1 MDYINKRSK
10 NKNNKRSKKKNIKR
24 SKKKNNKRSKNI
36 SSSGLDKI
44 KIIYK
49 AVKNNFKL
57 KYSFTDW
64 MNITQLLFLANNY
77 KNKYDFLKQI
87 NIMKVASII
96 YLILLVNGVYKDV
109 NKYSK
114 KIQKIYNMS

>member
-1 MDYINKRSK
+1 MDYSNKRSK
-10 NKNNKRSKKKNIKR
+10 NKNIKR
-24 SKKKNNKRSKNI
+24 SKKKNKNNT
-36 SSSGLDKI
+36 SSSGIDKI